1 MKGRLSLIPV
11 LLIFLWTAVLCC
23 SVTAGETAQAKIA
36 VINMQKIVRKSVAGQ
51 KAMEELN
58 KKFESLQKK
67 LKVKQDELAAFK
79 DDFEKKGS
87 LMNEDAKAEKER
99 EYKKALRDF
108 KDQSDDA
115 QFEMR
120 QAESKS
126 MEPVLKVLEKV
137 VTRIGEE
144 GGYTLILEKNMP
156 GIYFNTSNIDITDE
170 VIKAYDNELKSKS
183 KKDKK

>member
-11 LLIFLWTAVLCC
+11 LLFFLWTAVLCC
-23 SVTAGETAQAKIA
+23 SVTAEETVQVKIA
-36 VINMQKIVRKSVAGQ
+36 VINMQKVVRKSVAGQ
-51 KAMEELN
+51 KAMEKLN

-67 LKVKQDELAAFK
+67 LKAKQDELKAFK
-79 DDFEKKGS
+79 EDLGKKAP

-99 EYKKALRDF
+99 EYKKAIRNF

-126 MEPVLKVLEKV
+126 MEPVLKGLEKV
-137 VTRIGEE
+137 VTRIGEG

-156 GIYFNTSNIDITDE
+156 GMYFNASEVDITDE
-170 VIKAYDNELKSKS
+170 VIKAYDNKVKSKG

>member
-11 LLIFLWTAVLCC
+11 LLVFLWTTVLCC

-36 VINMQKIVRKSVAGQ
+36 VINMQKVVRKSVAGQ
-51 KAMEELN
+51 EAMEKLN
-58 KKFESLQKK
+58 KKFESLQKQ
-67 LKVKQDELAAFK
+67 LKAEQDELKAFK
-79 DDFEKKGS
+79 EDLGKKGP

-99 EYKKALRDF
+99 EYKKAIRDF

-120 QAESKS
+120 QAESKG
-126 MEPVLKVLEKV
+126 MEPVLKELEKV
-137 VTRIGEE
+137 VTLIGKE
-144 GGYTLILEKNMP
+144 GGYTLILEKNMS
-156 GIYFNTSNIDITDE
+156 GIYFNASEIDITDE
-170 VIKAYDNELKSKS
+170 VIKAYDNGVKSKD

>member
-23 SVTAGETAQAKIA
+23 SVTAEETAYVKIA
-36 VINMQKIVRKSVAGQ
+36 VINMQKVVRKSVAGQ
-51 KAMEELN
+51 KAMEKLN
-58 KKFESLQKK
+58 NKFESLQKQ
-67 LKVKQDELAAFK
+67 LRAKQDEINAFK
-79 DDFEKKGS
+79 EDIEKKGP
-87 LMNEDAKAEKER
+87 LMNEAARAEKER
-99 EYKKALRDF
+99 EYKKAFRDF

-120 QAESKS
+120 QAETKS
-126 MEPVLKVLEKV
+126 MEPILKELEKV
-137 VTRIGEE
+137 VSRIGEE

-156 GIYFNTSNIDITDE
+156 GIYFNASNVDITDE
-170 VIKAYDNELKSKS
+170 VIKAYDNEVKSKN

>member
-67 LKVKQDELAAFK
+67 LKVKQDELTAFK

>member
-11 LLIFLWTAVLCC
+11 LLIFLWTTVLCC
-23 SVTAGETAQAKIA
+23 SVTAEETAQVKIA
-36 VINMQKIVRKSVAGQ
+36 VINMQKVVRKSVAGQ
-51 KAMEELN
+51 KAMEKLN

-67 LKVKQDELAAFK
+67 LKAKQDELKAFK
-79 DDFEKKGS
+79 EDLGKKGP
-87 LMNEDAKAEKER
+87 LMNENAKAEKER

-126 MEPVLKVLEKV
+126 MEPVLKELEKV
-137 VTRIGEE
+137 VTRIGDE

-156 GIYFNTSNIDITDE
+156 GIYFNASNVDITDE
-170 VIKAYDNELKSKS
+170 VIKAYDNKVKSKD

>member
-11 LLIFLWTAVLCC
+11 LLIFLWTTVLCC
-23 SVTAGETAQAKIA
+23 NVTAEETAQVKIA
-36 VINMQKIVRKSVAGQ
+36 VINMQKVVRKSVAGQ
-51 KAMEELN
+51 KAMKKLN
-58 KKFESLQKK
+58 KKFENLQKK
-67 LKVKQDELAAFK
+67 LRAKQDKLKAFK
-79 DDFEKKGS
+79 EDLGEKVP

-99 EYKKALRDF
+99 EYKKAIRDF

-126 MEPVLKVLEKV
+126 MEPVLKELEKV
-137 VTRIGEE
+137 VTRIGEK

-156 GIYFNTSNIDITDE
+156 GIYFNASEVDITDE
-170 VIKAYDNELKSKS
+170 VIKAYDNKIKSKD

>member
-23 SVTAGETAQAKIA
+23 SVTAGEAAQVKIA
-36 VINMQKIVRKSVAGQ
+36 VINMQKVVRKSVAGQ
-51 KAMEELN
+51 KAMEKLN
-58 KKFESLQKK
+58 NKFESLQKQ
-67 LKVKQDELAAFK
+67 LRAKQDELKAFK
-79 DDFEKKGS
+79 EDIEKKGP

-126 MEPVLKVLEKV
+126 MEPVLKELEKV

-156 GIYFNTSNIDITDE
+156 GIYFNASNVDITDE
-170 VIKAYDNELKSKS
+170 VIKAYDNEVKSKN

>member
-11 LLIFLWTAVLCC
+11 LLIFLWTSVLCC
-23 SVTAGETAQAKIA
+23 SVTAGEAAQVKIA
-36 VINMQKIVRKSVAGQ
+36 VINMQKVVRKSVAGQ
-51 KAMEELN
+51 KAMEKLN
-58 KKFESLQKK
+58 NKFESLQKQ
-67 LKVKQDELAAFK
+67 LRAKQDELKAFK
-79 DDFEKKGS
+79 EDLEKKGP

-126 MEPVLKVLEKV
+126 MEPVLKELEKV

-156 GIYFNTSNIDITDE
+156 GIYFNASNVDITDE
-170 VIKAYDNELKSKS
+170 VIKAYDNEVKSKN